1 MKKVLIVSYSQ
12 TGQLHSIL
20 ESLAAP
26 LIRAGLQVEHLV
38 IEPEVAYPFPWGR
51 VTFFNEFPES
61 VFNIPTRLKPIST
74 RESKY
79 DLIIL
84 GYTVWY
90 LNPSIPISSFLQSRQ
105 ATEIMND
112 TPVLTVIG
120 ARNMWVLAQQ
130 KVRDMVAQCGGRM
143 VGNIALVD
151 RNPNLVSIITVIRW
165 MFWGKRDATALL
177 PKGGILEEDVRDA
190 ARFGPAVVEALNG
203 DDLTGLNEKLLALG
217 SATISPSLLILEQR
231 ATRLFGMYGRFIIAK
246 GGHDEPA
253 RLGRVNLLS
262 VLLPIGAFVLSP
274 ITTLSTALVSV
285 LRNRSLQAEC
295 KALLR
300 Y

>member
-1 MKKVLIVSYSQ
+1 MKKLLIISYSQ
-12 TGQLHSIL
+12 TGQLHRIL
-20 ESLAAP
+20 DSLAAP
-26 LIRAGLQVEHLV
+26 MVEAGIQVEHLV

-61 VFNIPTRLKPIST
+61 VFNIPTRLRPYSVK
-74 RESKY
+74 ESKY

-90 LNPSIPISSFLQSRQ
+90 LNPSIPISSFLQSPQ
-105 ATEIMND
+105 ATEIMKD
-112 TPVLTVIG
+112 TPVLTVVG

-130 KVRDMVAQCGGRM
+130 KVRQMVGQCGGHV

-165 MFWGKRDATALL
+165 MFWGKRDATVLL
-177 PKGGILEEDVRDA
+177 PKGGILEEDVRGA
-190 ARFGPAVVEALNG
+190 ARFGPAVAEALNR
-203 DDLTGLNEKLLALG
+203 DNFARLNEELLAMG
-217 SATISPSLLILEQR
+217 SATISPSLLILEKR
-231 ATRLFGMYGRFIIAK
+231 ATKLFGMYGRFIMAK

-262 VLLPIGAFVLSP
+262 VLLPIGAFILSP
-274 ITTLSTALVSV
+274 ITTLSTAVVSV
-285 LRNRSLQAEC
+285 LRKRSLQAEC
-295 KALLR
+295 QELLR

>member
-1 MKKVLIVSYSQ
+1 MKRVLIVSYSQ
-12 TGQLHSIL
+12 TGQLHRIID
-20 ESLAAP
+20 SLAAP
-26 LIRAGLQVEHLV
+26 LTEAGIEVEHLV

-61 VFNIPTRLKPIST
+61 VFNIPTELKPFGT
-74 RESKY
+74 AHQRY

-90 LNPSIPISSFLQSRQ
+90 LNPSIPISSFLQSTQ
-105 ATEIMND
+105 GADILKD

-130 KVRDMVAQCGGRM
+130 KVRSMVARCGGH
-143 VGNIALVD
+143 VVANIALVD

-165 MFWGKRDATALL
+165 MFWGRRDATTIL
-177 PKGGILEEDVRDA
+177 PKGGILDEDIRDA
-190 ARFGPAVVEALNG
+190 ARFGPVVAQAVLQG
-203 DDLTGLNEKLLALG
+203 DLSRLNESLLAKG

-231 ATRLFGMYGRFIIAK
+231 ATKLFAMYGRFIISK
-246 GGHDEPA
+246 GGHDDPA

-262 VLLPIGAFVLSP
+262 VLLPIGAFILSP
-274 ITTLSTALVSV
+274 ITTLSTAIVSL
-285 LRNRSLQAEC
+285 LRKRSLQAEC
-295 KALLR
+295 KELLR